1 MSEVRKPFSCRGT
14 NYSITLHPDRMI
26 LKSLTWG
33 NTHLYELPT
42 NRIQTL
48 IVQRKSVIPF
58 AAFTVIAAVA
68 TILLRYNSLWFLV
81 NLSALEDRVRIS
93 MIALI
98 ICVTSAVP
106 TLFRVLFVNV
116 SITWDGEPTAFLV
129 RFVSAHRGRRLAKMF
144 REISVGS

>member
-14 NYSITLHPDRMI
+14 NYSITLRPDRMI

-33 NTHLYELPT
+33 NTHLYEVPT

-48 IVQRKSVIPF
+48 IVQRKSLIPF
-58 AAFTVIAAVA
+58 AAITVIAAIA

-81 NLSALEDRVRIS
+81 NLSAVEDRVRMS

-98 ICVTSAVP
+98 ICIVSAIP
-106 TLFRVLFVNV
+106 ALFRALFVNV
-116 SITWDGEPTAFLV
+116 SITWDGEPRSFLV
-129 RFVSAHRGRRLAKMF
+129 RFVSAYRGRRLAKTF

>member
-1 MSEVRKPFSCRGT
+1 MSKIRKPFSCRGT

-33 NTHLYELPT
+33 NTHMYELPA

-58 AAFTVIAAVA
+58 AALTVIAAIA

-81 NLSALEDRVRIS
+81 NLSAIDERVRIS
-93 MIALI
+93 VIALI
-98 ICVTSAVP
+98 ICVISAIP
-106 TLFRVLFVNV
+106 TLFRVIFVNV
-116 SITWDGEPTAFLV
+116 SITWDGEPRSFLV
-129 RFVSAHRGRRLAKMF
+129 RFVSAYRGRRLAKMF
-144 REISVGS
+144 REILIES